1 MTMVCAREFAGWLRE
16 RFNEEKEGVSLTRD
30 DINHLT
36 GRQSFSLSFVHDI
49 HYELMQ
55 HGIAFVTDTS
65 RETFF
70 LIPINSAKPW
80 RERLEFHYE
89 KDLFCNIYPIEKSG

>member
-1 MTMVCAREFAGWLRE
+1 MTMVSAKEFSGWLIE
-16 RFNEEKEGVSLTRD
+16 RFADENNGVTLNRK

-36 GRQSFSLSFVHDI
+36 GRQSFTLSFIHDI

-65 RETFF
+65 RGTFF
-70 LIPINSAKPW
+70 LIPIRSAKPW
-80 RERLEFHYE
+80 RERLELQYE
-89 KDLFCNIYPIEKSG
+89 KELFCNIYPIEKRG